1 MKLTFRR
8 QTIRPRYVF
17 ATSQGGV
24 TEKQTIVVEVAH
36 AGVVGLGEVAPS
48 TLYGQTLESSEA
60 ALARMAALLGDDP
73 FQLEP
78 IIGRCIAACDGQR
91 AAIAA
96 VDSALHDWVGR
107 RLGVSVHRLLGL
119 PPPRV
124 QTTFTIGVA
133 GEEETQRK
141 VAEAIEAGYAA
152 LKVKIGVESD
162 LRTLRAI
169 RRSFN
174 GPLLLDA
181 NAAWKPAE
189 AAEKIRALAEFRP
202 TMIEQPLGVADWR
215 HMAGLRDLGVA
226 PIFADESC
234 ERPAD
239 VVRLHGFVDGINV
252 KFTKCGGIREALRM
266 FMLARGLGMQ
276 LMIGCFVS
284 SSLAIAPA
292 LAIAGACD
300 FADLDGALL
309 LADDPFAGIACA
321 RGGVLTTAERPGLG
335 LHEKN
340 AECRTQNADNTG
352 RADSAF

>member
-1 MKLTFRR
+1 MKLNHRR

-24 TEKQTIVVEVAH
+24 AEKETIVVEIEH
-36 AGVVGLGEVAPS
+36 DGVVGLGEVASS
-48 TLYGQTLESSEA
+48 TLYGQTLETSEA
-60 ALARMAALLGDDP
+60 ALNRMAGLLGDDP
-73 FQLEP
+73 YAIEP
-78 IIGRCIAACDGQR
+78 VVARCIAACDAQR

-96 VDSALHDWVGR
+96 VDSALHDWVGK
-107 RLGVSVHRLLGL
+107 RLGVPLHRLLGL
-119 PPPRV
+119 AEPRV

-133 GEEETQRK
+133 DEDETRRK
-141 VAEAIEAGYAA
+141 VDEALAEGYTA

-162 LRTLRAI
+162 HRTLKTI

-181 NAAWKPAE
+181 NAAWHPYE
-189 AAEKIRALAEFRP
+189 AADKVRALAEYRP
-202 TMIEQPLGVADWR
+202 SMIEQPLGTADWR
-215 HMAGLRDLGVA
+215 HMAELRNLGVA

-239 VVRLHGFVDGINV
+239 VIRLHGFVDGVNV

-266 FMLARGLGMQ
+266 FTLARGLGMQ

-309 LADDPFAGIACA
+309 LADDPFEGITCE
-321 RGGVLTTAERPGLG
+321 RGGVLRAGPGAGLG
-335 LHEKN
+335 LREK
-340 AECRTQNADNTG
+340 R
-352 RADSAF
+352 R